1 MQGPDERVAMI
12 VELAR
17 RGSSASRV
25 VDVMVGEDGSGERL
39 EGFTRRPTA

>member
-1 MQGPDERVAMI
+1 M
-12 VELAR
+12 
-17 RGSSASRV
+17 